1 MNGLNANEREN
12 QLITRAP
19 TETKMDVLTYAKAK
33 MLLTSR
39 HYLKVAQMETESNS
53 KPHQPIAR
61 SNVAQT
67 TKSYQK

>member
-12 QLITRAP
+12 QSITRAP

-53 KPHQPIAR
+53 KPHQQTDHL
-61 SNVAQT
+61 SVAQT
-67 TKSYQK
+67 TR

>member
-12 QLITRAP
+12 QLITKAP

-39 HYLKVAQMETESNS
+39 HYLKVAPTKPESNF
-53 KPHQPIAR
+53 KHHQQTDHL
-61 SNVAQT
+61 SVAQT
-67 TKSYQK
+67 TR